1 MKSVFRALACVTFL
15 LAALAV
21 SGPTTAAPGNGQGV
35 GNGNQGNGNNG
46 NHGNANNGNGNGN
59 VGSGNGYPGG
69 GGAVVNTVPEPS
81 TLLLSLAALGVLA
94 RMASRRVPPASRK
107 AEELKPKGVTK

>member
-1 MKSVFRALACVTFL
+1 MKSGFRALTSVTFL
-15 LAALAV
+15 LSALAV
-21 SGPTTAAPGNGQGV
+21 SGPTTAAPGNGQSA

-46 NHGNANNGNGNGN
+46 NHGNADNGNGNGN
-59 VGSGNGYPGG
+59 GGGSGNGYPGG

-94 RMASRRVPPASRK
+94 RVASRRVPPASRETDQAK
-107 AEELKPKGVTK
+107 SPRE

>member
-1 MKSVFRALACVTFL
+1 MKSGFGVLASVTCL

-21 SGPTTAAPGNGQGV
+21 SGPTTAAPGNGQGA
-35 GNGNQGNGNNG
+35 GNGNQGNG

-59 VGSGNGYPGG
+59 VGGSGNGYPGG
-69 GGAVVNTVPEPS
+69 AGAVVNTVPEPS

-94 RMASRRVPPASRK
+94 RVAFRRVPPASRK